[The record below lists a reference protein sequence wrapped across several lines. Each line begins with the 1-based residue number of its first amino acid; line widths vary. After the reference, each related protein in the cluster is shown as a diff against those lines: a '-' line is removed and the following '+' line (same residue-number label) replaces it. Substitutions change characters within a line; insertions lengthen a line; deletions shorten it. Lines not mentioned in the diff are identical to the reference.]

1 MIWYPC
7 SPRDSQES
15 SPIPQWE
22 SINSSTLSSQHPNMT
37 TGKTIAL
44 TIWKFVIKVKSLTFN
59 MLSKFVIAFLPRSKH
74 LLISWLKSPSA
85 VTLKPK
91 KIKSVTFHTFPHPFA
106 MKWWD
111 QMPWS
116 QFFECWVLSQLFHS
130 SLLPSSRGSLV
141 PLWFLSL
148 EWYHLQIWSCC
159 YFSQQSWFQL
169 VFHPA
174 RHFTWCTLHEVKWSE
189 SHSDMSDSL
198 RPHELYS
205 PCNSPGQNTGMGS
218 LSLLQW
224 IFPIQESNSGV
235 SCIAGGFFTNWDIRE
250 ASILCT

>member
-116 QFFECWVLSQLFHS
+116 QFFECWVLSQLFHWTVWK
-130 SLLPSSRGSLV
+130 G
-141 PLWFLSL
+141 WKK
-148 EWYHLQIWSCC
+148 YHQPQICKFKWRYIIS
-159 YFSQQSWFQL
+159 Y
-169 VFHPA
+169 VF
-174 RHFTWCTLHEVKWSE
+174 
-189 SHSDMSDSL
+189 
-198 RPHELYS
+198 
-205 PCNSPGQNTGMGS
+205 
-218 LSLLQW
+218 
-224 IFPIQESNSGV
+224 
-235 SCIAGGFFTNWDIRE
+235 
-250 ASILCT
+250 